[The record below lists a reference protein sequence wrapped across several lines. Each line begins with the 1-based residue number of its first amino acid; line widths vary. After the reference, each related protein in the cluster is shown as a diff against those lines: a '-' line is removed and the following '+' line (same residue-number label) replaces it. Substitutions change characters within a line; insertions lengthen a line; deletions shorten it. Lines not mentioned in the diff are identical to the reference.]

1 MPERDDTYPWLSEF
15 LCEYVDGTMRPA
27 ERALFEERIA
37 GDPVLARHV
46 ARLVQARRLLC
57 AFGCGVQAPCDLH
70 ETLRQ
75 RLTAEPADGAR
86 LRETL
91 CVGVRHAAVHP
102 HAAPL
107 AAPTDA
113 ARWATVRAAVLA
125 LLLCTALAA
134 PLALPERPATVG
146 AAPAAPTR
154 FADAGAVHPVEA
166 AWATRR
172 AAVVFDDR
180 APSRPDSLRR
190 ADRLQRI
197 RAVP

>member
-1 MPERDDTYPWLSEF
+1 MPESDDTYPWLSEF

-37 GDPVLARHV
+37 GDPALARHV

-75 RLTAEPADGAR
+75 RLTDEPAR
-86 LRETL
+86 TL

-102 HAAPL
+102 HAGPLPAP
-107 AAPTDA
+107 ADA

-134 PLALPERPATVG
+134 PLALPERPAG
-146 AAPAAPTR
+146 AALAGAPPLAR
-154 FADAGAVHPVEA
+154 ALESGAVHPVEA
-166 AWATRR
+166 AWSTRR
-172 AAVVFDDR
+172 AVAVTDR
-180 APSRPDSLRR
+180 TPSRPDSLRR
-190 ADRLQRI
+190 AERLQRI